1 MSSISWLLGRD
12 VRVEKFSR
20 PKQPHEHFWSW
31 IFITRSKV
39 LHAATFFPHQALV
52 WPSSCCH
59 CSFVSRQSLPLFS
72 PIPASSLHKRSW
84 SYSLFSGLLPTH
96 GCGGNLDVLKH
107 SHSPCSCSPL
117 EDRGRLSFVSH
128 PVRRNAFTQG
138 RTPRS
143 EHEEL
148 LCMESSSNS
157 KEQGTLEAGCKL
169 ENHLWYWTTSL
180 SKPNQTTPSTLKV

>member
-1 MSSISWLLGRD
+1 MLQPFFLTKPLFGRHP
-12 VRVEKFSR
+12 VVTAALS
-20 PKQPHEHFWSW
+20 PG
-31 IFITRSKV
+31 KV
-39 LHAATFFPHQALV
+39 SLFFP
-52 WPSSCCH
+52 P
-59 CSFVSRQSLPLFS
+59 SLP
-72 PIPASSLHKRSW
+72 AH
-84 SYSLFSGLLPTH
+84 YTNGLEATVCFLDFLPTH